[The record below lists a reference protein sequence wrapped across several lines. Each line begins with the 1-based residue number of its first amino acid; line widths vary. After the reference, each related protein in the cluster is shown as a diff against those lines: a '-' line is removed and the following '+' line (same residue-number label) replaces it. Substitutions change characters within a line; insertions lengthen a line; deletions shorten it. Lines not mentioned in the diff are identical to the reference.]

1 MWFKKFVIYQYT
13 MYATALYA
21 MAVRLSIRY
30 QESETNLNA
39 HSKKTVANH
48 SLRPLQ
54 DEKHKSTVVAQY
66 RW

>member
-39 HSKKTVANH
+39 HSKKNC
-48 SLRPLQ
+48 R
-54 DEKHKSTVVAQY
+54 KSFAQAST
-66 RW
+66 RRKA

>member
-1 MWFKKFVIYQYT
+1 

-39 HSKKTVANH
+39 HSKKNC
-48 SLRPLQ
+48 R
-54 DEKHKSTVVAQY
+54 KSFAHASTRRKA
-66 RW
+66 